1 MRHCLSTNCR
11 TKRRAFG
18 AFAKGERHIVANS
31 DKERKQAVKLIHG
44 VSVKDVSGVFCEYAL
59 DGDGVRLT
67 LSAQDYKSFFV
78 QAVGLLK
85 EPLFFFL
92 ECPGG
97 SGGDADDYSV
107 YYLDNCTLPVVR
119 AILKRYGGIL
129 YSDGVIRF
137 GFGSL
142 SSDEEIYIRE
152 YQSLRI
158 YTKQPARYEEL
169 LKRMGY
175 QRNDSALSLWDVL
188 SETNVGEC
196 ESVECDDEGY
206 QDIIDNL
213 SELGMYEAKT
223 K

>member
-1 MRHCLSTNCR
+1 M
-11 TKRRAFG
+11 
-18 AFAKGERHIVANS
+18 
-31 DKERKQAVKLIHG
+31 
-44 VSVKDVSGVFCEYAL
+44 
-59 DGDGVRLT
+59 
-67 LSAQDYKSFFV
+67 
-78 QAVGLLK
+78 
-85 EPLFFFL
+85 
-92 ECPGG
+92 
-97 SGGDADDYSV
+97 
-107 YYLDNCTLPVVR
+107 R

-142 SSDEEIYIRE
+142 SSDEEIYMRE

>member
-1 MRHCLSTNCR
+1 MSTNCR

-97 SGGDADDYSV
+97 SGGDASGRMRERSRKAGGRR
-107 YYLDNCTLPVVR
+107 NNTG
-119 AILKRYGGIL
+119 GGIRGR
-129 YSDGVIRF
+129 DRNAFVK
-137 GFGSL
+137 
-142 SSDEEIYIRE
+142 RE
-152 YQSLRI
+152 SGD
-158 YTKQPARYEEL
+158 P
-169 LKRMGY
+169 
-175 QRNDSALSLWDVL
+175 D
-188 SETNVGEC
+188 
-196 ESVECDDEGY
+196 
-206 QDIIDNL
+206 
-213 SELGMYEAKT
+213 
-223 K
+223 